1 MPEELAEQQ
10 VLAAMEA
17 CLPTDTAALVV
28 VAADLLLL
36 AALAVQV
43 RGQVKL
49 ARLEVVAE
57 PQLPETALLLGLQL
71 EQGMA
76 QLADLYKI
84 TNFDESTH
92 EISVYFRDVRTIAPT
107 QIKLYITDGMYP
119 EGVELDNYIMSF
131 CPSLPSDDTNPKE
144 LAKNS
149 SYIHGL
155 VKEPSKLKQSVI
167 DAKNLALQRRLVSL
181 YSSDWTQLPD
191 AQNSM
196 DEQDKK
202 LWLSYRQDL
211 RDITKQAGWPTDVV
225 WPKVPHMFEV
235 TIYE

>member
-1 MPEELAEQQ
+1 MPEELAAQQ

-17 CLPTDTAALVV
+17 CLPTDMAALVV
-28 VAADLLLL
+28 AAADLLLL
-36 AALAVQV
+36 AALAVRV
-43 RGQVKL
+43 RERVKL
-49 ARLEVVAE
+49 VKLEVLVG
-57 PQLPETALLLGLQL
+57 PQLPETPLSLGLRL

-76 QLADLYKI
+76 QLANLYKI

-92 EISVYFRDVRTIAPT
+92 EISVYFRDVRTIAPIK
-107 QIKLYITDGMYP
+107 IKLYTTDGMYP
-119 EGVELDNYIMSF
+119 EGVELENYIMSF
-131 CPSLPSDDTNPKE
+131 CPLLPSDDSNPKE
-144 LAKNS
+144 IAKNS

-167 DAKNLALQRRLVSL
+167 DAKNAALQKRLVSL
-181 YSSDWTQLPD
+181 YASDWTQLPD

-225 WPKVPHMFEV
+225 WPKIPHMFEV